1 MKKLLA
7 TFVALAFGAV
17 ATMAQEQV
25 AAAGAIA
32 QAGAL
37 DPGSTLQSDTVFA
50 EAVFAEVAGIPL
62 GEAEAALVKGGDLVL
77 AVHRDSQTMT
87 VYSGTPAAIV
97 NGLAEVYTVP
107 VTTRV
112 VKASSSQHRDDMTR
126 DGYVEYRGVV
136 YRPTQLPEGTYRL
149 DYIQRDVAGYG
160 PGIHIDAFVDTIIL
174 TEDGNIKTMPMND
187 YFVHGT
193 DIDNTWGCV
202 GVKSGAIGR
211 VMRTYTRSYGPRI
224 LTIDAYS
231 ARRGPSKRD
240 D

>member
-1 MKKLLA
+1 MKTLLA
-7 TFVALAFGAV
+7 TLVALAFGAV
-17 ATMAQEQV
+17 AATAQGL
-25 AAAGAIA
+25 ATTGAIE

-37 DPGSTLQSDTVFA
+37 GPGGAPKGSAVFA
-50 EAVFAEVAGIPL
+50 EAAFAEVAGIPL

-112 VKASSSQHRDDMTR
+112 VKASSSQYRDDMTR
-126 DGYVEYRGVV
+126 DEYVEYKGFV

-149 DYIQRDVAGYG
+149 DYTQRDVAGYG
-160 PGIHIDAFVDTIIL
+160 PGIHIDACVDTIIL
-174 TEDGNIKTMPMND
+174 TEDGKTKTMRMND

-202 GVKSGAIGR
+202 GVKNGAMGR
-211 VMRTYTRSYGPRI
+211 VMSTYTRSYGPRI

>member
-1 MKKLLA
+1 VEVNSMKTLLA
-7 TFVALAFGAV
+7 TLVALAFGAV
-17 ATMAQEQV
+17 AATAQGL
-25 AAAGAIA
+25 ATTGAIE

-37 DPGSTLQSDTVFA
+37 GPGGAPKGSAVFA
-50 EAVFAEVAGIPL
+50 EVAFAEVAGIPL

-112 VKASSSQHRDDMTR
+112 VKASSSQYRDDMTR
-126 DGYVEYRGVV
+126 NTFVTANEISYY
-136 YRPTQLPEGTYRL
+136 PTQLPEGTYRL
-149 DYIQRDVAGYG
+149 DYTQRDVAGYG
-160 PGIHIDAFVDTIIL
+160 PGIHIDAYVE
-174 TEDGNIKTMPMND
+174 TELKNGGTMKMND

-202 GVKSGAIGR
+202 GVKNGAVGR
-211 VMRTYTRSYGPRI
+211 VMNTYARSYGPRI